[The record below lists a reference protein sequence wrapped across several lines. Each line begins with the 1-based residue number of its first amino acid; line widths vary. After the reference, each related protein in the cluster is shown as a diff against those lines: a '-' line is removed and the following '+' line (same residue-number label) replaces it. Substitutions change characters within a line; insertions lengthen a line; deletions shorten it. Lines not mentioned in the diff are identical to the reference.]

1 MIELTVAQIAAS
13 TGGRVIWPEG
23 TGAPTESRPEAAVVT
38 TVVIDSRDA
47 APGALF
53 VALPGEH
60 VDGHDFVAGAI
71 ERGAATALVARPVA
85 GVDAPLVLVADV
97 QRALG
102 DLARA
107 VLAILRA
114 EREVLVVA
122 ITGSAGKTSTKDLLS
137 RLLAPLGPLIAPVG
151 SFNNEI
157 GLPLTVLR
165 ADRDTVAL
173 VLEMGADAPGNLT
186 YLTGIAPPDIAVV
199 LMVGSAH
206 LAGFG
211 DRDGIAAAKSE
222 LVQGLRR
229 HGVAVLNADDP
240 RVAAM
245 APLASGDRVLT
256 FGSTTPSADVRATGV
271 GLDAGGHARFALT
284 TAQGAS
290 DVTLALVGA
299 HHVTNAL
306 AAATV
311 ALELG
316 RPLAE
321 VAEVL
326 AGAGPLSPH
335 RMHVTTVAGD
345 VSLIDDAYNANPDSM
360 RAGLDALVAMA
371 GAARRSVAVLGEM
384 LELGDTGPAEHEA
397 IGRYAHQRGV
407 DRLVVIGDGARP
419 IADGAHAAGATAAVV
434 STFESVDEAIETLG
448 AELRHGD
455 VVLVKSSKGSGLA
468 RLADRL
474 TELAEVQP

>member
-23 TGAPTESRPEAAVVT
+23 TGAPTGRQPETAVVT

-60 VDGHDFVAGAI
+60 VDGHDYVAGAL

-85 GVDAPLVLVADV
+85 GVAGPLVLVPDV
-97 QRALG
+97 QHALG
-102 DLARA
+102 ELARV
-107 VLAILRA
+107 VLATLRA
-114 EREVLVVA
+114 EREVMVVA

-137 RLLAPLGPLIAPVG
+137 RLLAPLGPLVAPVG

-222 LVQGLRR
+222 LVQGLRS

-245 APLASGDRVLT
+245 APLASGERVLT
-256 FGSTTPSADVRATGV
+256 FGSTTPGADVRATGI
-271 GLDAGGHARFALT
+271 GLDEGGHATFTLR
-284 TAQGAS
+284 TARGAA
-290 DVTLALVGA
+290 DVTLAMVGA

-321 VAEVL
+321 VAAVL
-326 AGAGPLSPH
+326 AETGPLSPH
-335 RMHVTTVAGD
+335 RMHVSTVAGA

-371 GAARRSVAVLGEM
+371 GPGRRSIAVLGEM

-407 DRLVVIGDGARP
+407 DRLVVIGDGAGP
-419 IADGAHAAGATAAVV
+419 IAAGAIAAGATAAVV
-434 STFESVDEAIETLG
+434 STFGTVDEAIEALG

-455 VVLVKSSKGSGLA
+455 VVLVKSSKGAGLA

>member
-23 TGAPTESRPEAAVVT
+23 TGVPSGRQPETPVVT

-47 APGALF
+47 GPGALF

-60 VDGHDFVAGAI
+60 VDGHDYVAGAL
-71 ERGAATALVARPVA
+71 ERGAVTALVARPVA
-85 GVDAPLVLVADV
+85 GAVAPLVLVPDV
-97 QRALG
+97 QQALG
-102 DLARA
+102 DLART
-107 VLAILRA
+107 VLATLRA
-114 EREVLVVA
+114 ERDVLVVA

-222 LVQGLRR
+222 LVQGLRS
-229 HGVAVLNADDP
+229 HGVAVLNADDR

-245 APLASGDRVLT
+245 APLAAGERVLT
-256 FGSTTPSADVRATGV
+256 FGAETPGADVRAADV
-271 GLDAGGHARFALT
+271 RLEAGGHARFTLT
-284 TAQGAS
+284 TAQGAA
-290 DVTLALVGA
+290 DVTLALVGT

-321 VAEVL
+321 VAQVL
-326 AGAGPLSPH
+326 ADAGPLSPH
-335 RMHVTTVAGD
+335 RMQVSTVAGD
-345 VSLIDDAYNANPDSM
+345 LSLIDDAYNANPDSM
-360 RAGLDALVAMA
+360 RAGIDALVAMA
-371 GAARRSVAVLGEM
+371 GAERRSVAVLGEM
-384 LELGDTGPAEHEA
+384 LELGATGPGEHEA
-397 IGRYAHQRGV
+397 VGRYLVERGV
-407 DRLVVIGDGARP
+407 DLLVVIGDGALP
-419 IADGAHAAGATAAVV
+419 IADGARTAGATAAVV
-434 STFESVDEAIETLG
+434 STFGGVDEAIEALG
-448 AELRHGD
+448 ALLRHGD